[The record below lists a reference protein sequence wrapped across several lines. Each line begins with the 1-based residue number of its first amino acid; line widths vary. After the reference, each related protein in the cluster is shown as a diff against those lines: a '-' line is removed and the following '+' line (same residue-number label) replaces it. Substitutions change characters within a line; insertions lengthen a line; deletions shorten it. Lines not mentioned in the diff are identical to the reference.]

1 MSRRS
6 RFGNIRKLPS
16 GKYQASYSHAGKRHT
31 APTTFP
37 VKGDASAWLAARER
51 EISRG
56 DWAEPEP
63 VARRSAAPVFGEY
76 AARIIAN
83 RVAGGLSANTASK
96 YRGLLNGHL
105 LPTFGPVRVDA
116 ITVAMVNDWHA
127 SYGRRLGGTRA
138 NAYRLLAS
146 IMRSAIDE
154 GWREGSP
161 CRVRGGAADPRRAVD
176 AEPASPEQ
184 VERLADAMRPSWRML
199 VMLGAYCSLR
209 FGELAEL
216 RRRDVEI
223 GNGSAV
229 IRIRRSV
236 ARVDGELIVG
246 PPKSAAGRRALAVP
260 PDLVGDLAA
269 HMAEHVGPGRDALV
283 FTAASGAQ
291 LYNAKIYRDWNRA
304 RGEVGLPGFHFHD
317 LRHTGATW
325 LARNG
330 GTLKERMHRL
340 GHSDYRMAARY
351 EHADAERDALM
362 AARLTRPASTSRR
375 AGAA

>member
-1 MSRRS
+1 
-6 RFGNIRKLPS
+6 
-16 GKYQASYSHAGKRHT
+16 
-31 APTTFP
+31 
-37 VKGDASAWLAARER
+37 
-51 EISRG
+51 
-56 DWAEPEP
+56 
-63 VARRSAAPVFGEY
+63 
-76 AARIIAN
+76 
-83 RVAGGLSANTASK
+83 
-96 YRGLLNGHL
+96 
-105 LPTFGPVRVDA
+105 
-116 ITVAMVNDWHA
+116 
-127 SYGRRLGGTRA
+127 
-138 NAYRLLAS
+138 
-146 IMRSAIDE
+146 
-154 GWREGSP
+154 
-161 CRVRGGAADPRRAVD
+161 
-176 AEPASPEQ
+176 
-184 VERLADAMRPSWRML
+184 MRPSWRML

-223 GNGSAV
+223 ANGRAV

>member
-1 MSRRS
+1 MSARRD
-6 RFGNIRKLPS
+6 FGKLRKLPS
-16 GKYQASYSHAGKRHT
+16 GRYQASYVGPDSVRHNAPDTFQTKTDAG
-31 APTTFP
+31 
-37 VKGDASAWLAARER
+37 AWLAARR
-51 EISRG
+51 TEISREV
-56 DWAEPEP
+56 WAEPAAA
-63 VARRSAAPVFGEY
+63 VRRSAAPTFGEY
-76 AARIIAN
+76 ADRIVAQ

-105 LPTFGPVRVDA
+105 RPTFGPVRVDA

-127 SYGRRLGGTRA
+127 AYGRRLGGTRA

-146 IMRSAIDE
+146 VMRAAIDE

-184 VERLADAMRPSWRML
+184 VEQLAAAMRPSWRML

-216 RRRDVEI
+216 RRRDVELA
-223 GNGSAV
+223 NGRAV
-229 IRIRRSV
+229 IHIRRAV
-236 ARVDGELIVG
+236 ARVDGELLVG
-246 PPKSAAGRRALAVP
+246 PPKSAAGRRVIAVP

-269 HMAEHVGPGRDALV
+269 HMAEHVGGGRDALV

-291 LYNAKIYRDWNRA
+291 LYSGKIYRDWNRA
-304 RGEVGLPGFHFHD
+304 RCEVGLPGFHFHD

-330 GTLKERMHRL
+330 ATLKERMHRL
-340 GHSDYRMAARY
+340 GHADYRMAARY

-362 AARLTRPASTSRR
+362 ASRLSRPAVVERS
-375 AGAA
+375 AVA